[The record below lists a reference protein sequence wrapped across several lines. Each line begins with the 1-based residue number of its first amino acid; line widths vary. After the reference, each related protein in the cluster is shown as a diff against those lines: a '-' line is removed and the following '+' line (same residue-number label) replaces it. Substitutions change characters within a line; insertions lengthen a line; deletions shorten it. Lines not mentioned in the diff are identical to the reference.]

1 MMMSYAVAVDFEYQ
15 PNIRTCTAEFG
26 SASCLR
32 QRIKSQRSA
41 LFALTVALSVV
52 NTISISYWLRFVYR
66 ISRKL
71 SALVVI
77 WISITSNILINSTKI

>member
-1 MMMSYAVAVDFEYQ
+1 MARPLESSLCVWDSEFWVICRDCRAVVAEALLRRYMMMSYAVAVDFEYQ

-41 LFALTVALSVV
+41 LFALTVALRVV
-52 NTISISYWLRFVYR
+52 NII
-66 ISRKL
+66 
-71 SALVVI
+71 
-77 WISITSNILINSTKI
+77 